1 MRISDWSSD
10 VCSSDLGGAA
20 LAGPREVEEVAC
32 QRGPACGIV
41 QRQFVSRQAVVE
53 GVGEGDRVVLATLA
67 SVFADRLEDGVQQ
80 DEIGTVGLAV
90 LAGGSGL
97 ARGRARRG
105 GFALRTH
112 GMRVRRSEEQTSEL
126 QSLMRISYAVFCLK

>member
-1 MRISDWSSD
+1 MRHYMSTLLCLFFFFLMIRHPPRSTRTDTLFPYTTLFRS
-10 VCSSDLGGAA
+10 
-20 LAGPREVEEVAC
+20 REVEEVAC

-97 ARGRARRG
+97 ARGRARGG

-112 GMRVRRSEEQTSEL
+112 GMRVR
-126 QSLMRISYAVFCLK
+126 

>member
-1 MRISDWSSD
+1 MEQAH
-10 VCSSDLGGAA
+10 VGGAA
-20 LAGPREVEEVAC
+20 LAGPREVEEVTC
-32 QRGPACGIV
+32 QRGPARGIV

-67 SVFADRLEDGVQQ
+67 GVFADRLEDGVQQ

-97 ARGRARRG
+97 APGRARGG
-105 GFALRTH
+105 GFALR
-112 GMRVRRSEEQTSEL
+112 SEEHTSEL
-126 QSLMRISYAVFCLK
+126 QSLMRNSYAVFCL